1 VAAVA
6 LETAAQSFGEALESA
21 RVGPETPRVAEL
33 DGVRAIA
40 IWFVLL
46 IHLTLRGDAE
56 LIGATLHGVGRI
68 AFLAV
73 DHMWLGVDLFFVLS
87 GFLITGI
94 LLDSKPR
101 LTYFRDFYVRRVL
114 RIVPLVALV
123 LATLAMVAPGHVA
136 WYALSAFFL
145 SDLAPLLGVQGPA
158 WAPPFWSLAVEE
170 QFYLLWPVFVL
181 VLTTRRLALLAVL
194 IVLAEPVIRFALS
207 GTLLEVPWCR
217 SDGLALGALAA
228 IFVRSAAFGRAAARR
243 LVLLIGAALA
253 ALMLLELT
261 ARNVALSGALR
272 LTEADL
278 LFTAGIVAAVAWSGS
293 RASAPLRW
301 PAMRFFADT
310 SFCVYLIHVPLI
322 VAVDQLGLIAIH
334 EPFLAAGA
342 RALVV
347 LPPTFA
353 LAALSY
359 RYFESPILRLKR
371 VFAA

>member
-1 VAAVA
+1 VAVKSATRRGFGDAVA
-6 LETAAQSFGEALESA
+6 TGPLEPEIR
-21 RVGPETPRVAEL
+21 RVGEL

-40 IWFVLL
+40 IWLVLL
-46 IHLTLRGDAE
+46 IHLTMRGDAE
-56 LIGATLHGVGRI
+56 RIGATLHGFGRA

-94 LLDSKPR
+94 LLDGKRRPG
-101 LTYFRDFYVRRVL
+101 YFRDFYVRRVL
-114 RIVPLVALV
+114 RIVPLVVVVLTALAIV
-123 LATLAMVAPGHVA
+123 VPGHHA

-145 SDLAPLLGVQGPA
+145 ADFAPLLGVQVPPG
-158 WAPPFWSLAVEE
+158 APPFWSLAVEE

-181 VLTTRRLALLAVL
+181 ALTTRRLVVLAAL
-194 IVLAEPVIRFALS
+194 IVVVEPVMRFALDGS
-207 GTLLEVPWCR
+207 LLEVTWMR

-228 IFVRSAAFGRAAARR
+228 VFVRSPSFGPAAARR
-243 LVLLIGAALA
+243 LLACAGIVLCALVG
-253 ALMLLELT
+253 LELI
-261 ARNVALSGALR
+261 AHNAALSGTLR
-272 LTEADL
+272 LSEADL
-278 LFTAGIVAAVAWSGS
+278 LFAVGIVAAVAWTGA
-293 RASAPLRW
+293 RATAPLRSR
-301 PAMRFFADT
+301 ALRFFADT

-322 VAVDQLGLIAIH
+322 VAAERFALVPAG
-334 EPFLAAGA
+334 EPFLAAVV

-371 VFAA
+371 VFAR